1 MSERDG
7 KPTRLIDRWWVQFL
21 AAAWIIAIVVVYF
34 RLQILRL
41 LEVGG
46 PR

>member
-1 MSERDG
+1 MSDRNG
-7 KPTRLIDRWWVQFL
+7 KPTRLIDRWWVQIL

-41 LEVGG
+41 FEVSG

>member
-1 MSERDG
+1 MSDRNG
-7 KPTRLIDRWWVQFL
+7 KPTRLIDRWWVQIL

-41 LEVGG
+41 FEVSA

>member
-1 MSERDG
+1 MSDPDG
-7 KPTRLIDRWWVQFL
+7 KPTRLIDRWWVRIL
-21 AAAWIIAIVVVYF
+21 AAAWIISIVVVYF

-41 LEVGG
+41 FEVSG